1 MFKRKLRQAVSA
13 MAALGVTAA
22 LTLAA
27 ACGPSADDGRAAA
40 PTLAATPTAAPTA
53 APTATPVPPT
63 PTPAPTATPTTAPPS
78 EVTITHYSGT
88 DTVPFNPATVVV
100 ADVAALLSLND
111 LGIDAAVALVGLGI
125 PIPDEFDAVVNNP
138 DFAAVGTAW
147 EPDYEAI
154 NALEPDLIIVA
165 SRSSRTYPE
174 MKRIAPTVDLT
185 VDWGQDYMD
194 YFREQHRSMGAIFGV
209 ADAVEAR
216 LAELDAQIAAVSAR
230 TAAAGKALIL
240 MTSGAEVT
248 AYGPG
253 SRFGFVHDLFGYAAA
268 DLGLEREATHG
279 DAVSFEYILEMAPD
293 VLFVIDRDAAIGQ
306 EGETAR
312 QVLDNELVAQT
323 PAWRNGRVVYVDSF
337 AWYIAAS
344 SIPSFFSVVD
354 DVAAS
359 LP

>member
-1 MFKRKLRQAVSA
+1 MFKRKLRQAASA
-13 MAALGVTAA
+13 ITVLGVTAA

-27 ACGPSADDGRAAA
+27 ACGPSAGDGEAAA
-40 PTLAATPTAAPTA
+40 PTLAATPTVAPT
-53 APTATPVPPT
+53 PTPVPPTAT
-63 PTPAPTATPTTAPPS
+63 PTPAPTATPTAAPPS
-78 EVTITHYSGT
+78 EVAITHYSGA

-100 ADVAALLSLND
+100 ADVAALLSLHD
-111 LGIDAAVALVGLGI
+111 LGIQAPAALVGLGI

-138 DFAAVGTAW
+138 DFAPAGTAW

-165 SRSSRTYPE
+165 GRTSRLYPE

-185 VDWGQDYMD
+185 VDWGQDYLD
-194 YFREQHRSMGAIFGV
+194 YFREQHRSMGQIFGV
-209 ADAVEAR
+209 ADKVEAR
-216 LAELDAQIAAVSAR
+216 LAELDARIDAVSAR
-230 TAAAGKALIL
+230 TADAGQALIL

-344 SIPSFFSVVD
+344 SLPSFFSVVD
-354 DVAAS
+354 DIESS